1 MVETDMSHGLPVW
14 EPSPD
19 IARKTTMAAF
29 LRRHNLSNL
38 DALLSRADAEPHWYW
53 NALLDFF
60 DIQFVK
66 PYIDVLDVSK
76 GIAWPR
82 WCVGGT
88 TNVTLNCL
96 DKHRGTPV
104 WKKPA
109 IIWEGED
116 KEQRSWS
123 YEELSAEVCRIAFV
137 LQSRNVGV
145 GDVVAIYMPM
155 IPEAAAAFLAI
166 AKIGAVAL
174 PLFSGFGPQPISE
187 RLRDAEARA
196 VLTVDICC
204 RRGKIIPMKE
214 TLDLA
219 ISTVPSVH
227 TVVALIREFG
237 GQLTSSTRDVRWP
250 SQSDATADV
259 PTQIVDAEAPV
270 MLMYS
275 SGTTGTP
282 KGTVHTHCGVLAK
295 NALDLGLCVDLKP
308 TDRLLWMSD
317 MGWIVG
323 PKIIISATLLGA
335 TLVLAEGTPDW
346 PHEARMWQ
354 LAADHAV
361 TIIGVVPTMVRQMM
375 RRGPEVL
382 AGCDLSALRA
392 TISVGEPWTADSWIW
407 FFEHVCKM
415 RLPILNYA
423 GGTECGGAIL
433 ISSFFS
439 TLRPCAFGHAVPGC
453 GADVVD
459 SAGRSLPPGETGE
472 LVMRRPSIG
481 MTRGLWRSPERY
493 IDNYW
498 KIIPDVWV
506 QGDLASR
513 DVHGAWYLHGRSDD
527 TIKIAGKRIGP
538 AEIETALM
546 STGLV
551 ADAAVVGMPDAIT
564 GSALACACVPLS
576 PPINTTDLAQRLGNA
591 VADAI
596 GASYRPKQFIF
607 VSDLPRTRNQKVM
620 RRVIR
625 GVLTDAPLG
634 DLSSLSNPESI
645 EALRAEAVI
654 RQPDVGRPA
663 TRGNENTDSS
673 FDQLKTESHYGKS

>member
-1 MVETDMSHGLPVW
+1 MSQGLPVW

-19 IARKTTMAAF
+19 IARQTTMAAF
-29 LRRHNLSNL
+29 LRRHNLADL
-38 DALLSRADAEPHWYW
+38 DALLARADAEPLWYW
-53 NALLDFF
+53 NALLEFF
-60 DIQFVK
+60 EIRFDK
-66 PYIDVLDVSK
+66 PYTDVVDLSK
-76 GIAWPR
+76 GIEWPK

-88 TNVTLNCL
+88 TNVALNCL
-96 DKHRGTPV
+96 DKHRDTPI
-104 WKKPA
+104 WQKPA

-116 KEQRSWS
+116 KAQRSWS
-123 YEELSAEVCRIAFV
+123 YEELNAEVSRVASV
-137 LQSRNVGV
+137 LQSRNVKI
-145 GDVVAIYMPM
+145 GDVVGIYMPM

-166 AKIGAVAL
+166 AKIGAIAL

-187 RLRDAEARA
+187 RLRDAEATA
-196 VLTVDICC
+196 VLTVDVSR
-204 RRGKIIPMKE
+204 RRGKLVSMKE
-214 TLDLA
+214 TLDQA
-219 ISTVPSVH
+219 VDTVPSVH
-227 TVVALIREFG
+227 TVMVLVREFA
-237 GQLTSSTRDVRWP
+237 GQLASSPRDVRWP
-250 SQSDATADV
+250 SASDDLAEV
-259 PTQIVDAEAPV
+259 PTQIVDAETPV

-275 SGTTGTP
+275 SGTTGKP

-295 NALDLGLCVDLKP
+295 NALDLGLCVDLKS

-323 PKIIISATLLGA
+323 PKIIISSTLLGA
-335 TLVLAEGTPDW
+335 TLVIAEGTPDW
-346 PHEARMWQ
+346 PHDARMWQ
-354 LAADHAV
+354 IAADHAV

-375 RRGPEVL
+375 RRGPEML
-382 AGCDLSALRA
+382 AGLDLSALRA

-407 FFEHVCKM
+407 FFEHICKR

-433 ISSFFS
+433 ISSFLS

-459 SAGRSLPPGETGE
+459 ATGRSLPPGETGE
-472 LVMRRPSIG
+472 LVMRRPTIG
-481 MTRGLWRSPERY
+481 MTRGLWRTPERY
-493 IDNYW
+493 VDSYW

-513 DVHGAWYLHGRSDD
+513 DVHGSWYLHGRSDD

-546 STGLV
+546 ATGLV
-551 ADAAVVGMPDAIT
+551 ADAAVVGVPDAIT
-564 GSALACACVPLS
+564 GSALACTCVPLS
-576 PPINTTDLAQRLGNA
+576 PPVDSAELAKRLGTA
-591 VADAI
+591 VAEAI

-625 GVLTDAPLG
+625 SVLTDAPLG

-645 EALRAEAVI
+645 EAIRIEAASQ
-654 RQPDVGRPA
+654 RPAAGRP
-663 TRGNENTDSS
+663 TP
-673 FDQLKTESHYGKS
+673 Q

>member
-1 MVETDMSHGLPVW
+1 MVGTNISQGLPVW
-14 EPSPD
+14 EPAPH
-19 IARKTTMAAF
+19 IARQTTMAAF
-29 LRRHNLSNL
+29 LRRHNLCNV
-38 DALLSRADAEPHWYW
+38 DALLSRADAEPRWYW
-53 NALLDFF
+53 NALLEFF
-60 DIQFVK
+60 EIQFVK
-66 PYIDVLDVSK
+66 PYDDVLDVSK

-82 WCVGGT
+82 WCAGGT
-88 TNVTLNCL
+88 TNVVLNCL
-96 DKHRGTPV
+96 DKHRDTPV
-104 WKKPA
+104 WQKPA

-116 KEQRSWS
+116 NSQRSWT
-123 YEELSAEVCRIAFV
+123 YEELDVEVCRVAS
-137 LQSRNVGV
+137 LLRSRNVRV

-196 VLTVDICC
+196 VLTVDVGR
-204 RRGKIIPMKE
+204 RRGKIVSMKE

-219 ISTVPSVH
+219 LNTVPSVH
-227 TVVALIREFG
+227 TVVVVVREFA
-237 GQLTSSTRDVRWP
+237 GQLASSPRDVRWP
-250 SQSDATADV
+250 SQSDRVVEV
-259 PTQIVDAEAPV
+259 PTQIVDAETPV

-275 SGTTGTP
+275 SGTTGKP
-282 KGTVHTHCGVLAK
+282 KGTIHTHCGVLAK
-295 NALDLGLCVDLKP
+295 NALDLGLCIDLKP

-323 PKIIISATLLGA
+323 PKIIVSATLLGA

-346 PHEARMWQ
+346 PHDARMWK

-392 TISVGEPWTADSWIW
+392 TISVGEPWTSDSWIW
-407 FFEHVCKM
+407 FFEHVCKR

-433 ISSFFS
+433 ISSFLNA
-439 TLRPCAFGHAVPGC
+439 LRPCAFGHAVPGC

-459 SAGRSLPPGETGE
+459 STGRSLPPGQTGE
-472 LVMRRPSIG
+472 LVMRRPTIG
-481 MTRGLWRSPERY
+481 MTRGLWRAAERY
-493 IDNYW
+493 VDSYW
-498 KIIPDVWV
+498 KVIPDVWV

-546 STGLV
+546 ATGLV
-551 ADAAVVGMPDAIT
+551 ADVAVVGVPDAIT
-564 GSALACACVPLS
+564 GSALACTCVPLS
-576 PPINTTDLAQRLGNA
+576 APVDTAELAKRLGTA
-591 VADAI
+591 VAESI

-625 GVLTDAPLG
+625 SVLTDAPLG

-645 EALRAEAVI
+645 EALRVE
-654 RQPDVGRPA
+654 A
-663 TRGNENTDSS
+663 TRRPDAGCPAP
-673 FDQLKTESHYGKS
+673 Q